1 MQRGSRNSDG
11 ADKEGMGMEVKAGKK
26 EGKRPWSS
34 EPEPRRE
41 GGREAAVLRC
51 VAWGKATSIALC
63 PSPRRPLA
71 VYLSLSLSVWHS
83 GCEVNVRQELQILS
97 THFILLGMSAMVS
110 ERNDVGHR

>member
-11 ADKEGMGMEVKAGKK
+11 ADKEGMGNGSESGK
-26 EGKRPWSS
+26 EGGKEAV

-41 GGREAAVLRC
+41 GGRRRCCAAWHGEKQHRSHSAPLLGVL
-51 VAWGKATSIALC
+51 S
-63 PSPRRPLA
+63 LA
-71 VYLSLSLSVWHS
+71 VYLSRCLSVWHS

-110 ERNDVGHR
+110 ERNEVGHR

>member
-11 ADKEGMGMEVKAGKK
+11 ADKEGMGNGSESGK
-26 EGKRPWSS
+26 EGGKEAVELGTGAS
-34 EPEPRRE
+34 E